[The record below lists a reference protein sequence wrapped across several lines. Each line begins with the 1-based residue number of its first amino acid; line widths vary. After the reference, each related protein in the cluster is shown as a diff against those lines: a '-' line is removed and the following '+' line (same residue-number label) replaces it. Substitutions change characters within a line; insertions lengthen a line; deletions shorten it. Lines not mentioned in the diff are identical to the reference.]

1 MGDFFNTIIT
11 QPLLN
16 LLVLIDSLTLKDF
29 GLAVV
34 VITII
39 VRAIIWPLYSKS
51 LHGQKALKEIQP
63 EITALQKKYKDKPQE
78 LQKAMMELYK
88 EKEVNPFASCL
99 PTLLQLPLL
108 IGLYWVFIKFKD
120 PSFVQLNDASHG
132 VLTTLYGWV
141 KEFPTVKS
149 LIEGSQQLST
159 TLFGLVDLA
168 KPNIFLALLAGAT
181 QFLQTKMLT
190 PQKPDDP
197 TQKAMSGMVY
207 LFPIITILI
216 SMSLPSALPLYWTVS
231 TIIASLQQYLI
242 MFKEVSV
249 LEHIGLKRKNG

>member
-1 MGDFFNTIIT
+1 MGEFFNTIIT

-29 GLAVV
+29 GLAVI

-39 VRAIIWPLYSKS
+39 VRTLIWPLYSKS

-63 EITALQKKYKDKPQE
+63 EIQAIQKKYKGNPQE
-78 LQKAMMELYK
+78 LQKAMTELYK
-88 EKEVNPFASCL
+88 EKEVNPFSSCL

-120 PSFVQLNDASHG
+120 PVFVQLTDSSKG
-132 VLTTLYGWV
+132 VLTELYGWV
-141 KEFPTVKS
+141 KDVPTVQS
-149 LIEGSQQLST
+149 LITGGETLHT
-159 TLFGLVDLA
+159 TFFGLVDLA
-168 KPNIFLALLAGAT
+168 KPNIILALLAGAT
-181 QFLQTKMLT
+181 QFIQTKMISPST
-190 PQKPDDP
+190 PDDP

-216 SMSLPSALPLYWTVS
+216 SLSLPSALPLYWTVS

-242 MFKEVSV
+242 MFREVNL
-249 LEHIGLKRKNG
+249 LEHFGIKKKNG